1 MLCVICKRVA
11 KVNKTC
17 LTCKSYHPSCLKE
30 ALKFKPPTNCCVIS
44 FKAPLSPLKVT
55 ANSSRRTSFV
65 RSTSQRSSLSSFK
78 SIDSSPKTPPIST
91 VLEDSVFTSSAMDQQ
106 SLTTRS
112 KTTSSS
118 DSGKMNETIGTSQE
132 SSSLNDKPDWTNFTL
147 DQKMNLLLDM
157 SFKNS
162 FEIRKVSQDLS
173 QHTEDI
179 KTIMTTLNKN
189 SADIKS
195 LSTNLNTIN
204 NSLAKVR
211 EKQKSTDEKVNKI
224 TQACNE
230 NFTAIDL
237 INSTLDSIGSV
248 NNISSVSSNASS
260 SQLLLSG
267 VPEQITS
274 NLSAAEIVHHVFNKL
289 SISNLE
295 NDILSVKELRN
306 RNPPT
311 SHGLRHSFVLNL
323 KSCQLGSK

>member
-1 MLCVICKRVA
+1 MESRVDRNIYNRENRDIDWFNNHDKFDPRGGHGVRWSEMLGRTTVGKASGDGGLGWADCWPWRLSCHLLLRHCQVQAQILIQSA
-11 KVNKTC
+11 FMKTC
-17 LTCKSYHPSCLKE
+17 CPITIALSGQSATTVIASRLKWACVYLSLLTSCLTE

-44 FKAPLSPLKVT
+44 FKAPLSPLEVT

-65 RSTSQRSSLSSFK
+65 RSTSQRSLLSSFK

-118 DSGKMNETIGTSQE
+118 DSGKMNETISTSQE

-195 LSTNLNTIN
+195 LSTNLNTRVIP
-204 NSLAKVR
+204 R
-211 EKQKSTDEKVNKI
+211 Q
-224 TQACNE
+224 
-230 NFTAIDL
+230 ID
-237 INSTLDSIGSV
+237 
-248 NNISSVSSNASS
+248 
-260 SQLLLSG
+260 Q
-267 VPEQITS
+267 
-274 NLSAAEIVHHVFNKL
+274 
-289 SISNLE
+289 
-295 NDILSVKELRN
+295 
-306 RNPPT
+306 
-311 SHGLRHSFVLNL
+311 
-323 KSCQLGSK
+323 